1 MRCDD
6 VMGALDEYLADALD
20 GARRDALRAHLRSCG
35 RCRGVAVRR
44 DPSLLFVTALP
55 SEPDPTRVEETTRA
69 VIAQIRQRRL
79 QRRLGRRQRPWL
91 AAAAMLLLSLVAVVG
106 WRLLVPGGGP
116 QTPAGGEVKVA
127 DSPSPP
133 PRIEVDMSGEG
144 VRVYQYADRQDSDTA
159 VTFIVNPELEL

>member
-6 VMGALDEYLADALD
+6 VVGALDEYLADSLD

-35 RCRGVAVRR
+35 RCREVAIGR
-44 DPSLLFVTALP
+44 DPSLLFVLARP
-55 SEPDPTRVEETTRA
+55 SEPDPARVEEATRA
-69 VIAQIRQRRL
+69 VIGQIRQQRL
-79 QRRLGRRQRPWL
+79 ERRLGRRPRPWL
-91 AAAAMLLLSLVAVVG
+91 AAAAMVVVSLSAVVG
-106 WRLLVPGGGP
+106 WRLLAPDAGSP
-116 QTPAGGEVKVA
+116 APAGGEVQVA